1 MIVDLY
7 SINQQEDFNSND
19 PRIIAANKNIE
30 IKLVPKLKK
39 ISRAA
44 F

>member
-1 MIVDLY
+1 MIIDLH

-19 PRIIAANKNIE
+19 PCIIAAYKNME
-30 IKLVPKLKK
+30 RKLVPKLKK
-39 ISRAA
+39 IARAA